1 MVLNVKSIKRREQIK
16 FTDHARLEMEKDGIS
31 ADDVLNAI
39 ENGKVIEDYVND
51 RPFPSCLLY
60 GKSDK
65 NQIHVVCALPQHVN
79 MLIIVTVYIP
89 DPMRWIEFE
98 RRRK

>member
-1 MVLNVKSIKRREQIK
+1 MELNVESIKRREQIK

-39 ENGKVIEDYVND
+39 ENGKVIEEYVND

-60 GKSDK
+60 GKSDE
-65 NQIHVVCALPQHVN
+65 NPIHVVCALPQHVN

-89 DPMRWIEFE
+89 DPMRWIEFK
-98 RRRK
+98 RRLK

>member
-1 MVLNVKSIKRREQIK
+1 MELNVESIKRREQIK
-16 FTDHARLEMEKDGIS
+16 FTDHARLEMEKDGIN

-39 ENGKVIEDYVND
+39 ENGKVIEEYRND
-51 RPFPSCLLY
+51 SPFPSCLLY

-65 NQIHVVCALPQHVN
+65 NPIHVVCALPQHVN

-89 DPMRWIEFE
+89 DPMRWIELE

>member
-1 MVLNVKSIKRREQIK
+1 M
-16 FTDHARLEMEKDGIS
+16 AKDSLS
-31 ADDVLNAI
+31 ADEVRKAI
-39 ENGKVIEDYVND
+39 KNGKVIEEYLDD

-60 GKSDK
+60 GMSDEK
-65 NQIHVVCALPQHVN
+65 PIHAVCALPQHVN

-89 DPMRWIEFE
+89 DTRRGIDFE

>member
-1 MVLNVKSIKRREQIK
+1 MELNEESIKRREQIK

-39 ENGKVIEDYVND
+39 ENGKVIEEYVND
-51 RPFPSCLLY
+51 KPFPSCLLY

-65 NQIHVVCALPQHVN
+65 NPIHVVCALPQHVN
-79 MLIIVTVYIP
+79 MLIIVTVYTP
-89 DPMRWIEFE
+89 DPMRWIEFK